1 MRSRR
6 SGARGRTDSTGFS
19 RALRADLKIVGAYP
33 NGVGAAGKPL
43 GLRGMTVGDTMPAM
57 SSAKVAIS
65 LDPDSLREVDEL
77 VNRGVFPGRSK
88 LIQDAVAEKLQRLRR
103 VRLARECAKLKP
115 EEERAVA
122 EERLAG
128 EVEWPEY

>member
-1 MRSRR
+1 
-6 SGARGRTDSTGFS
+6 
-19 RALRADLKIVGAYP
+19 
-33 NGVGAAGKPL
+33 
-43 GLRGMTVGDTMPAM
+43 MTVGHTMPAM
-57 SSAKVAIS
+57 NSAKVAIS

-77 VNRGVFPGRSK
+77 VSRGVFPSRSK

-115 EEERAVA
+115 EEERVAA
-122 EERLAG
+122 EEQFAG